1 MALSGYQEQTFE
13 ALEVGRRERDSG
25 AAWQTPPETRSRVTV
40 LLPAVSPWVRWMSVC
55 GVAGLATFVAIVLAL
70 HGLRG
75 DLNPARRTISEYSWG
90 RDGWLMRGAFAAL
103 GLGVLAI
110 AAELRLRFAFSTW
123 WRGGIVLLVGTA
135 LGLFLDSAYNTDHP
149 GVAETADGRMHGIGM
164 LLVCL
169 TLPAACVVLG
179 SALVHVPGARW
190 RAKWMQGLGTAQV
203 IAILGFE
210 FSPTVNRG
218 LVERMAVA
226 LAVAGLALLQ
236 SVARP
241 PSEEERDPSARSA
254 P

>member
-1 MALSGYQEQTFE
+1 VALSGYQEQTFD
-13 ALEVGRRERDSG
+13 ALEVARRERDSG
-25 AAWQTPPETRSRVTV
+25 SAWQTPSDARCRVTD
-40 LLPAVSPWVRWMSVC
+40 PRSAGSPWVRWMSVG

-75 DLNPARRTISEYSWG
+75 NLNPARHTISEYSWG

-103 GLGVLAI
+103 GFGVLATV
-110 AAELRLRFAFSTW
+110 ADLRLRFAFSTRG
-123 WRGGIVLLVGTA
+123 RGGTVLLVGTA

-149 GVAETADGRMHGIGM
+149 GVAETAGGRMHGIGM
-164 LLVCL
+164 LLVSL

-179 SALVHVPGARW
+179 SALLHVPGARS
-190 RAKWMQGLGTAQV
+190 RARWIQVLGSAQV
-203 IAILGFE
+203 IATLGFE
-210 FSPTVNRG
+210 FSPTVSRG

-226 LAVAGLALLQ
+226 LAVAGLALVQ

-241 PSEEERDPSARSA
+241 PTEGARDPSARSA